1 MSLKQQIISDLT
13 AAMKAKEADKLTV
26 LRSIKTEI
34 QKAEIALRKGDTNDL
49 SDQATLDVLTKA
61 AKQRKDSIEQ
71 FEAAKREDLA
81 SKERFELEII
91 QSYLPKQ
98 LSEEEITTLVKEVIQ
113 TTGAS
118 APSDMGKVMGA
129 LMPKVKGK
137 ADGGLVNKIVRE
149 LLNN

>member
-1 MSLKQQIISDLT
+1 
-13 AAMKAKEADKLTV
+13 MKAKEADKLTV

-113 TTGAS
+113 ATGAS